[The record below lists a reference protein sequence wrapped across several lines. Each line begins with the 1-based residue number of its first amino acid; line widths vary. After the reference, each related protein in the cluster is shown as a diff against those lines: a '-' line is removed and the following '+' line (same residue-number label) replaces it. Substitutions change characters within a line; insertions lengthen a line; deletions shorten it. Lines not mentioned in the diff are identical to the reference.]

1 MDKDTAGDMEL
12 EGRYRLDRLVGNGAT
27 AEVWRGYDALLRRPV
42 AVRLLRP
49 DRPERAERFLAAGR
63 TAARL
68 THPNVAA
75 VYDVGVAELPQR
87 GATPFVVMELADGP
101 SLAARLA
108 AGPLD
113 PPETARIGAEVA
125 AALAEAHG
133 RWVSHGTLGP
143 AKVVLTDVGA
153 KVVGFAGDMLDDP
166 DGASADV
173 RALGALLA
181 ACFDDRPGH
190 QPCDELAAVA
200 SRCLSPEPALRPS
213 SDEAALTLAR
223 IAGAAVDLPAFLTAG
238 VETRAAAT
246 VALRGRP
253 RTRARG
259 RMRWTVRAAVASAGA
274 AALLLGAVAALG
286 QVGPGG
292 MPWFSHPAE
301 VAAVPPGDDR
311 PCADAAL
318 DPRAC
323 VPAAVPSQPAA
334 TTIVPVP
341 RPTSRSPKPSVS
353 RTTGPAPSPS
363 SAPASPSP
371 SSSPSPSTPTST
383 PESSAPPSPPP
394 SPSATPSHS
403 ASTSS
408 APSGTETAS
417 DSPATH

>member
-1 MDKDTAGDMEL
+1 MEL
-12 EGRYRLDRLVGNGAT
+12 DGRYRLDRLVGNGAT
-27 AEVWRGYDALLRRPV
+27 AEIWRGYDALLRRPV
-42 AVRLLRP
+42 AIRLLRP
-49 DRPERAERFLAAGR
+49 DRPGRAQEFLAAGR

-75 VYDVGVAELPQR
+75 VYDVGVAVLPLR

-108 AGPLD
+108 AGPLAW
-113 PPETARIGAEVA
+113 PEAARIGAEVA

-133 RWVSHGTLGP
+133 RWVSHGTLVP

-153 KVVGFAGDMLDDP
+153 KVIGFAADMLADP

-190 QPCDELAAVA
+190 RPPAELTALA

-223 IAGAAVDLPAFLTAG
+223 IAGATVDLPAFLTAG
-238 VETRAAAT
+238 LTAGLTGGAETRVDAT
-246 VALRGRP
+246 VPLRGQP
-253 RTRARG
+253 RTRR
-259 RMRWTVRAAVASAGA
+259 RMRWTARAVVASAGA

-292 MPWFSHPAE
+292 GMPWFSHPAD
-301 VAAVPPGDDR
+301 VAAVPPVDDR

-323 VPAAVPSQPAA
+323 VPAAVPSHPAA

-353 RTTGPAPSPS
+353 RTTGPASSPSPS
-363 SAPASPSP
+363 SASATP
-371 SSSPSPSTPTST
+371 SPSPSTSTSVSP
-383 PESSAPPSPPP
+383 PESSAPPSPPV
-394 SPSATPSHS
+394 TPSHS
-403 ASTSS
+403 ESPSS
-408 APSGTETAS
+408 PPSGIETAS